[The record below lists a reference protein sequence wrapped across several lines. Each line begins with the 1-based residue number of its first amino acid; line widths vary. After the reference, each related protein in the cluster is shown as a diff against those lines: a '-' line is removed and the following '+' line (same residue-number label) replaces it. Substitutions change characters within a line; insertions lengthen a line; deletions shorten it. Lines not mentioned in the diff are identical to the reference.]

1 MKIIIEITEAQALGL
16 GYLAGIDCRS
26 RKNYIETMLKRHLYA
41 NEDLIDAATIEKMI
55 ELQRVGSAQGETQ

>member
-1 MKIIIEITEAQALGL
+1 MKIIIEINEAQALGL

-26 RKNYIETMLKRHLYA
+26 RKNYIENLLKRHLYE

-55 ELQRVGSAQGETQ
+55 ELQRAGSHQGEV